1 MYGLQNLETRKFEAL
16 FFHAPKTAGS
26 LVLNYVKN
34 NYAHRYMFRT
44 LHGIIP
50 LFNEPNLKMDE
61 VEMHDHAHLTI
72 DQAFEFYPTL
82 GDWIEEN
89 DIDVFT
95 MVRDPY
101 ERFVSCLRFIPVMM
115 NLDVDRT
122 GIPKFRGQLSESK
135 FHAIY
140 TNMILSPQARWICK
154 DGEPFARTIHLDNVK
169 DTVAQITDNVSIDFT
184 TKIWTNEDAS
194 NKIQNSFMIPKFP
207 LDEQTK
213 LFVQWLWKEDF
224 DLGLHKGGIAQ

>member
-1 MYGLQNLETRKFEAL
+1 MYVLQNLETRKFEAL

-26 LVLNYVKN
+26 LVLNYVKT
-34 NYAHRYMFRT
+34 NYAHQYRFRS
-44 LHGIIP
+44 LHGLLP
-50 LFNEPNLKMDE
+50 YYNNHDLKMEE
-61 VEMHDHAHLTI
+61 VEMNDHAHLTI
-72 DQAFEFYPTL
+72 DRAFEIYPTL
-82 GDWIEEN
+82 SDWIDKN

-115 NLDVDRT
+115 NLDIDKS
-122 GIPKFRGQLSESK
+122 GIPKFRGQLSESR

-140 TNMILSPQARWICK
+140 TNMIMSPQARWICR
-154 DGEPFARTIHLDNVK
+154 DGKPFARTIHINDVK
-169 DTVAQITDNVSIDFT
+169 DTVAKITENVSVDFG
-184 TKIWTNEDAS
+184 TKVWTNEDAS
-194 NKIQNSFMIPKFP
+194 EKMMNNFVLPKFP

-224 DLGLHKGGIAQ
+224 DLGIHLGV